1 MGQESPRESVLFPVT
16 QDILPWTWGFSP
28 NLVINYGF
36 MTAPAGGWRAPAGAA
51 TVALGGSND
60 AEFERRVAAEYSYGR
75 QLGRIG
81 EALAVLLSRVDL
93 EDLAPKE
100 QAAIDDLK
108 TMLDRIAALREG

>member
-1 MGQESPRESVLFPVT
+1 MGAESPRESVLFPVT

-36 MTAPAGGWRAPAGAA
+36 MSAPPGGWRAPTGAA
-51 TVALGGSND
+51 AVSLGGSND

-81 EALAVLLSRVDL
+81 EALAVLVDRVDL
-93 EDLAPKE
+93 NGLNDKDK
-100 QAAIDDLK
+100 AAIDDLK